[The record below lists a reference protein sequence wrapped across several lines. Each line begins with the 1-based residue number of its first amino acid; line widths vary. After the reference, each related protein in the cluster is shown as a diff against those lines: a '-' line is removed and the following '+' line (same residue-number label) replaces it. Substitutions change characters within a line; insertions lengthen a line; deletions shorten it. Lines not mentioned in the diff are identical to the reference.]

1 MSSSS
6 STKTDSKVV
15 QGQEESQTKG
25 YCSSWSVCV
34 GVEAGEG
41 RGRQGKAGVGHIVV
55 SARGRWDGSYN
66 FSRDD
71 NGQILRDEASTLL
84 L

>member
-15 QGQEESQTKG
+15 QGQEESQAKG

-41 RGRQGKAGVGHIVV
+41 RGRQGWVILSYLLGGDEMGHTCCL
-55 SARGRWDGSYN
+55 N